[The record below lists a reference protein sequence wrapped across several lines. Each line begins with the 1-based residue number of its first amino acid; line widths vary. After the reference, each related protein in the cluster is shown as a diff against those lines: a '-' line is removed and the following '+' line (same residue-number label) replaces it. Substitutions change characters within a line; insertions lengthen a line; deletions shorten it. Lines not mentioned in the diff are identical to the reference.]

1 MLHAMRSICVF
12 CGSSA
17 VVDPRFLTLAYDVGA
32 LLAKRGVRMVYGGAS
47 VGMMGT
53 AADAAMSNAG
63 RVLGVIPAALD
74 EREIAHRGV
83 TELRVV
89 DTMHTR
95 KKVMADESDG
105 FVALPGG
112 FGTLDELFEITTW
125 RQIGLHSKPI
135 ALFDLEGYYR
145 PLIAWIERASAEK
158 FVPESVQHAIEVVTG
173 IDAFDTWLGRV
184 PERTED
190 VR

>member
-1 MLHAMRSICVF
+1 MRTVCVF

-17 VVDPRFLTLAYDVGA
+17 VVDPRYLALARDVGQ
-32 LLAKRGVRMVYGGAS
+32 LLAVRNVRMVYGGAS
-47 VGMMGT
+47 VGMMGA
-53 AADAAMSNAG
+53 AADAAIGAGG
-63 RVLGVIPAALD
+63 RVVGVIPAALD
-74 EREIAHRGV
+74 AREVAHRGI

-95 KKVMADESDG
+95 KKTMADESDG

-125 RQIGLHSKPI
+125 RQIGLHDKPI
-135 ALFDLEGYYR
+135 ALLDKDGYYR
-145 PLIAWIERASAEK
+145 ALIDWIARATADR
-158 FVPESVQHAIEVVTG
+158 FIPANVQNAIEVVNDL
-173 IDAFDTWLGRV
+173 DAFDAWLARV
-184 PERTED
+184 PEPPED